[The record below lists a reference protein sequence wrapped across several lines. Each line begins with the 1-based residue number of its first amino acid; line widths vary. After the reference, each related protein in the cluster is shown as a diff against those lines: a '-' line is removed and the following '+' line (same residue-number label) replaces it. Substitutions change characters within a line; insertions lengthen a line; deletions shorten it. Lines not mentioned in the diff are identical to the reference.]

1 MRRFLAVMLL
11 AAAVLPPVPGHSA
24 APGPCP
30 ADNGTP
36 DRIVTGVFPKELQG
50 SYVLVPFDVPAG
62 STRVRVKICF
72 DQPDVAIAVPG
83 VVSVRNTLDLGIYQP
98 LAAGDS
104 LYGEKEFRGW
114 GGSSRPNVLITPE
127 TSTTVGFL
135 PGAIPAGVWAAEI
148 GVAAVSGPTEG
159 DLDSSVAWRL
169 EIFTASVASDVDDP
183 WQPTPYDTTPA
194 KATPG
199 WYVGDMHVHAEH
211 SNPADATM
219 QETFDY
225 AFKQA
230 GLDFL
235 TLSDYVTDRHWD
247 EIGAYQAK
255 YPEHLI
261 IRSTEVI
268 TYRGHINNHASLRY
282 VDYRTGSIYRLE
294 ANGSSPTMSSR
305 RCSTPQSTNALAS
318 KRNVRRCGRLTL
330 LRAAQ
335 PASRIFSDIH
345 ASLDAQGRSRG
356 WTQVNHPTIFPSQVP
371 TFANFC
377 RGCSWAYSDAETDW
391 SKVDAFEV
399 STGPGGTTDPQGNEI
414 GPNPFTPLAIAW
426 YDHLR
431 RMGFD
436 ITAVGS
442 SDSHRAGRVSPIST
456 PAGTIPISL
465 SSPVGEASTA
475 VYATELSESGIRDG
489 ILAGHAYV
497 KFFSPTGPDL
507 RFTARAVTGGPT
519 VIMGDALDATR
530 ATFSAR
536 VFNLEKNKSFQPRIL
551 FVYRDGIPI
560 LAFPVTKADETFSF
574 PGVLAGDY
582 RLQLMRGSAFEALT
596 NPITLRAP

>member
-1 MRRFLAVMLL
+1 MRRFLALAML
-11 AAAVLPPVPGHSA
+11 AAAVLQPLPGNSA
-24 APGPCP
+24 TPGPCP

-36 DRIVTGVFPKELQG
+36 DRVITGEFPKALQG
-50 SYVLVPFDVPAG
+50 SYVLVPFDVPTG

-72 DQPDVAIAVPG
+72 DQPDIPISVPG
-83 VVSVRNTLDLGIYQP
+83 VMSVRNTLDLGVYQP
-98 LAAGDS
+98 LAPGDT

-127 TSTTVGFL
+127 DSTTVGFL
-135 PGAIPAGVWAAEI
+135 PGPIPAGQWAAEI

-159 DLDSSVAWRL
+159 DLDSKVAWRL
-169 EIFTASVASDVDDP
+169 EIFTANVASDLDDP
-183 WQPTPYDTTPA
+183 WQPTPYDPTPA
-194 KATPG
+194 KSSPG

-211 SNPADATM
+211 SNPSDATM
-219 QETFDY
+219 RETFDY

-247 EIGAYQAK
+247 EIGRYQAD
-255 YPEHLI
+255 YPGHLV

-282 VDYRTGSIYRLE
+282 VDYRTGAIYRLE
-294 ANGSSPTMSSR
+294 SDGT
-305 RCSTPQSTNALAS
+305 
-318 KRNVRRCGRLTL
+318 LTL
-330 LRAAQ
+330 MRAAQ
-335 PASRIFSDIH
+335 PASRIFDDIH
-345 ASLDAQGRSRG
+345 AAHDANGDSRG

-377 RGCSWAYSDAETDW
+377 RGCSWSYSDAETDW

-399 STGPGGTTDPQGNEI
+399 ATGPGGTTDPQGNEL
-414 GPNPFTPLAIAW
+414 GPNPFTVLAVAW

-431 RMGFD
+431 RMGYD

-442 SDSHRAGRVSPIST
+442 SDSHKAGNVSPIST
-456 PAGTIPISL
+456 PGGTIPISL
-465 SSPVGEASTA
+465 SAPVGEASTA
-475 VYATELSESGIRDG
+475 VFADELSERGIRDG

-507 RFTARAVTGGPT
+507 RFSARSVTGGPT
-519 VIMGDALDATR
+519 VIMGDELNAAR
-530 ATFSAR
+530 ATFTAR
-536 VFNLEKNKSFQPRIL
+536 VFNLESNKSFEPRIL
-551 FVYRDGIPI
+551 FVYRDGVLI
-560 LAFPVTKADETFSF
+560 LAFPVTKADQTFTF

-582 RLQLMRGSAFEALT
+582 RLQLMRGTAFEAMT